1 MVSGHGRTARVRS
14 RAVTTVNDVNGS
26 PEPVE
31 EDDWFGEGSAFD
43 SGEELAAALLA
54 LARTP
59 GANGERDVAAI
70 TGAQFATP
78 TAVPLTWSVRK
89 PGAVAIPTRQPGRS
103 GWSIR
108 NSVQLLHQAEEI
120 IDRLRQ
126 EAVQATFDAAARAHR
141 AAG

>member
-1 MVSGHGRTARVRS
+1 VVTA
-14 RAVTTVNDVNGS
+14 VNDLNGS
-26 PEPVE
+26 PEAVE

-43 SGEELAAALLA
+43 SGEDLAAALLA
-54 LARTP
+54 LAGTA
-59 GANGERDVAAI
+59 GANGEHDATVIAGAPAA
-70 TGAQFATP
+70 APAP
-78 TAVPLTWSVRK
+78 VPLTWSVRK

-126 EAVQATFDAAARAHR
+126 EAVQATFDAAARAYR